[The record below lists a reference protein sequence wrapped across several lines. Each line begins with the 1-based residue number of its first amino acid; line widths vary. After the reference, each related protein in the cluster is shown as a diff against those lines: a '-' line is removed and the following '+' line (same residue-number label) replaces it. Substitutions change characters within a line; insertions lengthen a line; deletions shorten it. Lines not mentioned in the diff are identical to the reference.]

1 MAVHVAVP
9 EVGGS
14 KDRVKGK
21 QAGHVLLVGGSSCS
35 THSFCSE
42 ADESI
47 GFPFTALPPRV
58 LDGLLDFR
66 VRGAL
71 VPAGPAGSAGCVPSL
86 PFPGLDVTWAAEPT
100 SLKGSSMT
108 VGRSLWPLL
117 VAAHWDWI
125 LRRPRGARLKWW
137 PVRGSGCFLEAGP

>member
-1 MAVHVAVP
+1 MAVP
-9 EVGGS
+9 EVGAS

-21 QAGHVLLVGGSSCS
+21 RAGHVLLVGRCSCS
-35 THSFCSE
+35 THSFCSD
-42 ADESI
+42 ADESV
-47 GFPFTALPPRV
+47 GFSFRALPPRV
-58 LDGLLDFR
+58 SDGLLDFP
-66 VRGAL
+66 VEGAL
-71 VPAGPAGSAGCVPSL
+71 VPTAPAASAVCVPSL
-86 PFPGLDVTWAAEPT
+86 LFPGLDVTWAGEPT

-117 VAAHWDWI
+117 VGAHWGWI

>member
-1 MAVHVAVP
+1 MVMS
-9 EVGGS
+9 ELYRDGGQT
-14 KDRVKGK
+14 DF
-21 QAGHVLLVGGSSCS
+21 LGGDDDSLSGS
-35 THSFCSE
+35 MWQSMLQFSFCSE